1 MQYGL
6 PLTEAVPLFAALLSL
21 PLGNDYTPLTVSPAQ
36 QKQQTLHALL
46 TVMVRIA
53 ARQPTLF
60 VMEDLHWVDPAT
72 LEFLTMLVDQGP
84 TARIL
89 ALFTFR
95 PDFSPPWMGRA
106 HLTQVTLSRL
116 PHHQATEMTRR
127 VAYGK
132 ALPPEVVAQI
142 VAKTDGVPLFVE
154 ELTKMVLESGLLREG
169 QERYELTG
177 PLPPLAI
184 PATLHDS
191 LMARLDRLATVK
203 GLAQLGAVLGREF
216 SYELLQAV
224 APWDAG
230 TLQQGLQQLV
240 EAEFLYQR
248 GLPPQ
253 AMYLFKHALIQD
265 AAYQSLLRSTR
276 QQYHQRIAQVLEAR
290 FLEVCETQPELLA
303 HHYTEAGLI
312 AQAIPYWQRA
322 GQRALAHSANVEAI
336 GHLTKGLTLLEALPD
351 TPARAHQELLL
362 LTTLGPALMA
372 IQGYASPEAG
382 HTYARARALCQQVEE
397 TPQLARVFYGL
408 WVFYHARAEHQTARE
423 LVAQF
428 LTLAHRVQDP
438 ALLLVAHCGLA
449 QTVYCLGELAH
460 ARTLFEQ
467 GLAFYN
473 PSQHRALAP
482 LYGTDPTV
490 TGLSWLAW
498 DLWLLGYPDQA
509 EQKMRAALVLAHE
522 LGHSLTRASALCWA
536 VLLPMFRRDAQA
548 THAQAKAA
556 MEFSTAQGLPF
567 RVAQCMINHGWALA
581 ALGNAEEGLAQLRQG
596 LEAWRATGAA
606 ISWPYWLNLLADTY
620 AKMAHAGEGLAVL
633 AEALACVDN
642 TGERYAE
649 AELHRLHGELLL
661 QQTPPD
667 ALQAESCF
675 RRALAI
681 ARRQEAKSWELRAAM
696 SLSRLWQQQGKQRRS
711 ARAARADLWLVHR
724 GL

>member
-1 MQYGL
+1 M
-6 PLTEAVPLFAALLSL
+6 
-21 PLGNDYTPLTVSPAQ
+21 NC
-36 QKQQTLHALL
+36 
-46 TVMVRIA
+46 
-53 ARQPTLF
+53 
-60 VMEDLHWVDPAT
+60 
-72 LEFLTMLVDQGP
+72 
-84 TARIL
+84 
-89 ALFTFR
+89 
-95 PDFSPPWMGRA
+95 
-106 HLTQVTLSRL
+106 SRL
-116 PHHQATEMTRR
+116 SPHGT
-127 VAYGK
+127 
-132 ALPPEVVAQI
+132 P
-142 VAKTDGVPLFVE
+142 
-154 ELTKMVLESGLLREG
+154 
-169 QERYELTG
+169 
-177 PLPPLAI
+177 
-184 PATLHDS
+184 
-191 LMARLDRLATVK
+191 
-203 GLAQLGAVLGREF
+203 
-216 SYELLQAV
+216 
-224 APWDAG
+224 G

-423 LVAQF
+423 LAAQL

-667 ALQAESCF
+667 ALQAERCF

-681 ARRQEAKSWELRAAM
+681 ARRQEAKSWELRAAT
-696 SLSRLWQQQGKQRRS
+696 SLSRLWQQQGK
-711 ARAARADLWLVHR
+711 RAEAHELLAPIYGWFTEGFDTADLQDAKTLLEEL
-724 GL
+724 GG